1 MEFILPYWDVHIS
14 LVSFPFLRSPFPVP
28 LFCQIPYPRSYITV
42 PLGRHPAER
51 ARADLRARGLV
62 EDRSVLILYIVIRPL
77 PKVRQI

>member
-51 ARADLRARGLV
+51 ARAGLRARGLA
-62 EDRSVLILYIVIRPL
+62 DN
-77 PKVRQI
+77 KVFGL